1 MTDTP
6 RTDHAWR
13 GREAQD
19 YADSAHV
26 VSLDLARTLERELIV
41 CEALLEKTEK
51 AHEAA
56 LKEAVAKEREEILK
70 MLDRHKANWQKSWHG
85 QGEVYTVLAVDTI
98 AKAIKARGAAHE

>member
-56 LKEAVAKEREEILK
+56 LKEAVAKERAACEAIAEQG
-70 MLDRHKANWQKSWHG
+70 MKASPTTKAK
-85 QGEVYTVLAVDTI
+85 EYAALI
-98 AKAIKARGAAHE
+98 AHAIRARGAA

>member
-56 LKEAVAKEREEILK
+56 LKEAVAKERAEC
-70 MLDRHKANWQKSWHG
+70 A
-85 QGEVYTVLAVDTI
+85 
-98 AKAIKARGAAHE
+98 AICNNNNGDPAWKLEQAIRARKDAAHD

>member
-1 MTDTP
+1 MIDTP

-56 LKEAVAKEREEILK
+56 LKEAVAKERYLWLLALGK
-70 MLDRHKANWQKSWHG
+70 TVTLD
-85 QGEVYTVLAVDTI
+85 D
-98 AKAIKARGAAHE
+98 AKAVEEWVHNRRETAARGAA

>member
-56 LKEAVAKEREEILK
+56 LKEAVAKEREFWAEAIAK
-70 MLDRHKANWQKSWHG
+70 SLDPTTALM
-85 QGEVYTVLAVDTI
+85 VLARLD
-98 AKAIKARGAAHE
+98 ARGAAHD

>member
-56 LKEAVAKEREEILK
+56 LKEAVAKERERV
-70 MLDRHKANWQKSWHG
+70 MLA
-85 QGEVYTVLAVDTI
+85 I
-98 AKAIKARGAAHE
+98 ADEFCGYDDMAETLRERARGAS

>member
-56 LKEAVAKEREEILK
+56 LAEAVAKEREACAQECA
-70 MLDRHKANWQKSWHG
+70 RWQNP
-85 QGEVYTVLAVDTI
+85 LLI
-98 AKAIKARGAAHE
+98 RNAIRARGAA

>member
-56 LKEAVAKEREEILK
+56 LKEAVAAAETRVHERWADALSK
-70 MLDRHKANWQKSWHG
+70 NASMH
-85 QGEVYTVLAVDTI
+85 VVLAVTRELN
-98 AKAIKARGAAHE
+98 ARKDAAHD